1 MYPKRALS
9 ARIMLDFLHSALA
22 RWIAPIRGIG
32 AAGANHDHRWVAR
45 KSKLHANDFEAI
57 NAMRTMV
64 VFSSGQFHRIVL
76 TLRN

>member
-32 AAGANHDHRWVAR
+32 AARANHDHRWVAR
-45 KSKLHANDFEAI
+45 KSKLQANDFEAI